1 MTESE
6 LILKCNI
13 IQSAAVSSEGPF
25 ETFVPQMYL
34 PLKVG
39 RTLTGVS
46 WKIEIHPKF
55 MIIDL
60 DVCNR
65 VQRSKKPGG

>member
-25 ETFVPQMYL
+25 ETFVPPQQQMYL

-46 WKIEIHPKF
+46 WKIEIHPEF
-55 MIIDL
+55 MIIDLEL

-65 VQRSKKPGG
+65 V